1 MQELSARTIWN
12 MFLRYF
18 CSQMSPIPLE
28 WRLGEERHSAPALTG
43 PVLSGLP
50 GHSGPFAQP
59 GATVCPV
66 DTRGR
71 PRLQEDGHGQHP
83 IPCTG

>member
-12 MFLRYF
+12 TFLRYF

-28 WRLGEERHSAPALTG
+28 WRLGEERHSTPAFTGLAP
-43 PVLSGLP
+43 SGLP
-50 GHSGPFAQP
+50 GQSGPFAQRS
-59 GATVCPV
+59 AVVHPV

-71 PRLQEDGHGQHP
+71 PHLREDVGGQHP
-83 IPCTG
+83 TPCTG